1 MVTLPVTL
9 EVTLPGCCRD
19 REGGLVRQS
28 QLERIQKLKAD
39 CGVAPPGL
47 WVPFILQGAHAFSR

>member
-19 REGGLVRQS
+19 REGGLVRQVTPTNEDS
-28 QLERIQKLKAD
+28 
-39 CGVAPPGL
+39 
-47 WVPFILQGAHAFSR
+47 HA